1 MSFGGPGGRRRLHRR
16 RPAFSLLETILV
28 VVLLAT
34 SASIG
39 LTQFRSVPLAERTTA
54 ELAEAVAM
62 QIRSARSVAMHQA
75 VPTETVTVTIQQS
88 RDARSAASIV
98 TRRSTDL
105 RTTIEQTP
113 LPESVVI
120 DQTTPTIGFDPAGSL
135 VTFGRRASSPAR
147 WRFRSSDPNSPWH
160 TITVGAITPSVRVE
174 P

>member
-34 SASIG
+34 SASLG

-54 ELAEAVAM
+54 ELAEA
-62 QIRSARSVAMHQA
+62 VAMHQA